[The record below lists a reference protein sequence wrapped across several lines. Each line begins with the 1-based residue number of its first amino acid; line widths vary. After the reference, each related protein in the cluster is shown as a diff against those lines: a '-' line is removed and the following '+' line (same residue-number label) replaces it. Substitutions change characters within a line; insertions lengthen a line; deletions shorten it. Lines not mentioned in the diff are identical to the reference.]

1 MFTFSDNTNEKVKQV
16 LTSCYNRK
24 NRVRIVYGDVNTGES
39 YLEEY
44 EILGYIGKS
53 TGIKPIPLLI
63 NNSRSSGGGG
73 ILTDIILK
81 IVDTQT
87 KQVLFKH
94 ENYVMPVL
102 TKEISS
108 HNDYL
113 YDVIYNGESVVARF
127 KTEKQAN
134 NYIDFMQCKR
144 MSK

>member
-1 MFTFSDNTNEKVKQV
+1 MFTFGDNTNEKVKQV

-24 NRVRIVYGDVNTGES
+24 NRIRIVYGDVITGKS

-44 EILGYIGKS
+44 EILGYVGKS

-63 NNSRSSGGGG
+63 NNSRSFGGCG
-73 ILTDIILK
+73 ILTGSILK
-81 IVDTQT
+81 IIDTKT
-87 KQVLFKH
+87 KQVLFQNDKFI
-94 ENYVMPVL
+94 EPIL

-108 HNDYL
+108 HDSYL
-113 YDVIYNGESVVARF
+113 YDVIYNGESVARF

>member
-16 LTSCYNRK
+16 LTSCYNCK

>member
-1 MFTFSDNTNEKVKQV
+1 MFTFSDNTNDKVKQV

-24 NRVRIVYGDVNTGES
+24 NRIRIVYGDVNTGKS

-44 EILGYIGKS
+44 EILGYVGKS
-53 TGIKPIPLLI
+53 TGIKQIPLLI
-63 NNSRSSGGGG
+63 NNSRSFGGGS

-81 IVDTQT
+81 IVDIQT
-87 KQVLFKH
+87 KQVLFQH
-94 ENYVMPVL
+94 ENYVMPIL

-113 YDVIYNGESVVARF
+113 YDVIYNGELVARF

-144 MSK
+144 MAK

>member
-1 MFTFSDNTNEKVKQV
+1 MFTFSDKTNEKVKQV

-24 NRVRIVYGDVNTGES
+24 NRIRVVYGDVNTGIS
-39 YLEEY
+39 WLDDY
-44 EILGYIGKS
+44 EVLGYVGKS
-53 TGIKPIPLLI
+53 TGTKQIPLLI
-63 NNSRSSGGGG
+63 NNSRSFGGGS
-73 ILTDIILK
+73 ILTDVILK

-87 KQVLFKH
+87 KQVLFQH

-108 HNDYL
+108 HNGYF

-127 KTEKQAN
+127 KTEKRAN

-144 MSK
+144 MAK

>member
-24 NRVRIVYGDVNTGES
+24 NRIRIVYGDITTGKS
-39 YLEEY
+39 YLDEY
-44 EILGYIGKS
+44 EILGYVGKS
-53 TGIKPIPLLI
+53 TGVKPTPLLI
-63 NNSRSSGGGG
+63 SNSRSFGGGS
-73 ILTDIILK
+73 ILTGSVLK
-81 IVDTQT
+81 IVDTKT

-94 ENYVMPVL
+94 ENYIMPVL

-108 HNDYL
+108 HSAYL
-113 YDVIYNGESVVARF
+113 YDVIYNGELVARF

-144 MSK
+144 MAK

>member
-1 MFTFSDNTNEKVKQV
+1 MFTFSNSTNDKVKQV

-24 NRVRIVYGDVNTGES
+24 NRIRIVYGDVNTGKS
-39 YLEEY
+39 YLDEY
-44 EILGYIGKS
+44 EILGYVGKS
-53 TGIKPIPLLI
+53 TGVKQIPLLI
-63 NNSRSSGGGG
+63 NNSRSFGGGS
-73 ILTDIILK
+73 ILTGSILK

-87 KQVLFKH
+87 KQVLFEH
-94 ENYVMPVL
+94 ENYVIPVL

-127 KTEKQAN
+127 KTAKQAN

-144 MSK
+144 MAK

>member
-24 NRVRIVYGDVNTGES
+24 NRVHIVYGDVTTGKS

-53 TGIKPIPLLI
+53 TGIKPMPLLI
-63 NNSRSSGGGG
+63 NNSRSSGGCR
-73 ILTDIILK
+73 ILTGSILK

-87 KQVLFKH
+87 KQVLFQH
-94 ENYVMPVL
+94 ENYIMPVL

-108 HNDYL
+108 HSDYL
-113 YDVIYNGESVVARF
+113 YDVIYDGVLVARF

>member
-1 MFTFSDNTNEKVKQV
+1 MFTFSDKINEKVKQV

-24 NRVRIVYGDVNTGES
+24 NRIRIVYGDVNTGKS
-39 YLEEY
+39 YLDEY
-44 EILGYIGKS
+44 EILGYVGKS

-63 NNSRSSGGGG
+63 NNSRSFGGGS

-87 KQVLFKH
+87 KQVLFQH
-94 ENYVMPVL
+94 ENYIIPVL

-113 YDVIYNGESVVARF
+113 YDVIYNGETVVARF

>member
-1 MFTFSDNTNEKVKQV
+1 MFTFSDNTNDRVKQV

-24 NRVRIVYGDVNTGES
+24 NRIRIVYGDVTTGES
-39 YLEEY
+39 YLDEY
-44 EILGYIGKS
+44 EILGYVGKS
-53 TGIKPIPLLI
+53 TGTKPVALLI
-63 NNSRSSGGGG
+63 NNSRSFGGGS

-87 KQVLFKH
+87 KQVLFQHK
-94 ENYVMPVL
+94 NYVMPVL
-102 TKEISS
+102 TKKISS
-108 HNDYL
+108 HSNYL
-113 YDVIYNGESVVARF
+113 YDVIYNGELVARF

>member
-1 MFTFSDNTNEKVKQV
+1 MFTFSDKTNEKVKQV

-24 NRVRIVYGDVNTGES
+24 NRIRIVYGDVKTGKS
-39 YLEEY
+39 YLDEY
-44 EILGYIGKS
+44 EILGYVGKS

-63 NNSRSSGGGG
+63 NNSRSFGGGS

-87 KQVLFKH
+87 KQVLFQH

-108 HNDYL
+108 HKDYL

>member
-24 NRVRIVYGDVNTGES
+24 NRVRIVYGDVITGKS
-39 YLEEY
+39 YLDED
-44 EILGYIGKS
+44 EILGYVGKS
-53 TGIKPIPLLI
+53 TGVKPIPLLI
-63 NNSRSSGGGG
+63 NNSRSFGGGS
-73 ILTDIILK
+73 ILTGSILK
-81 IVDTQT
+81 IIDTQS
-87 KQVLFKH
+87 KRVLFQH
-94 ENYVMPVL
+94 ENCVMPIL

-113 YDVIYNGESVVARF
+113 YDVIYNGELVARF

-144 MSK
+144 MAK

>member
-1 MFTFSDNTNEKVKQV
+1 MFTFSDNTNDKVKQV

-24 NRVRIVYGDVNTGES
+24 NRIRIVYGDVKTGKS
-39 YLEEY
+39 YLDEY
-44 EILGYIGKS
+44 EILGYVGKS

-63 NNSRSSGGGG
+63 NNSRSFGGGS
-73 ILTDIILK
+73 ILTDVILK

-87 KQVLFKH
+87 KQVLFQH
-94 ENYVMPVL
+94 ENYVMPIL

-108 HNDYL
+108 HNNYL
-113 YDVIYNGESVVARF
+113 YDVIYNGETVVARF

>member
-1 MFTFSDNTNEKVKQV
+1 MFTFSDNTNDKVKQV

-24 NRVRIVYGDVNTGES
+24 NRIRIVYGDVNTGIS
-39 YLEEY
+39 WLDDY
-44 EILGYIGKS
+44 EVLGYVGKS
-53 TGIKPIPLLI
+53 TGTKPIPLLI
-63 NNSRSSGGGG
+63 NNSRSFGGGS
-73 ILTDIILK
+73 ILTSSILK
-81 IVDTQT
+81 IVDIQT
-87 KQVLFKH
+87 KQVLFQH

-102 TKEISS
+102 TKELSS

-113 YDVIYNGESVVARF
+113 YDVIHNGELVARF